1 MATASSAPFTVQTVV
16 VANHPPVWSP
26 VPSFVFAQG
35 IASSISV
42 ADYVTDADGDAL
54 TINMSAGSLPT
65 GATYAAANK
74 RFVYDGSRLAVV
86 GGQDVAGAGTDGH
99 RPVRDKQRVRRVVG
113 NPDR

>member
-65 GATYAAANK
+65 GATYDAANK
-74 RFVYDGSRLAVV
+74 RVVYDGTGPIGSS
-86 GGQDVAGAGTDGH
+86 AGNILTADDGKP
-99 RPVRDKQRVRRVVG
+99 RPGVDNGLV
-113 NPDR
+113 